1 MAENNDKQTNKSL
14 FLYTALIFLVALV
27 MIIISFFGQ
36 THLESTEET
45 KQKAQSITERA
56 SVLSEENL
64 HLTEQVSNMQ
74 ETIEQAEIDIKL
86 KDEQIQTLTSQ
97 SYSYKKLL
105 SAYVLYQ
112 QEKYDEAKIMVSDID
127 PSVLEEDGTNIYQ
140 AIISA
145 NN

>member
-1 MAENNDKQTNKSL
+1 
-14 FLYTALIFLVALV
+14 
-27 MIIISFFGQ
+27 
-36 THLESTEET
+36 
-45 KQKAQSITERA
+45 
-56 SVLSEENL
+56 
-64 HLTEQVSNMQ
+64 MQ